1 MFQLINRRR
10 DNKIAAVA
18 AEANDRLKI
27 YKRINADTKKKTKGI
42 QIKPLQIEDNT
53 KLTKDGINE
62 ASGFDPLHAPPDA
75 SVRADFDVKRYDTD
89 FPPPDWSGRADFE
102 HKFNSDSDE
111 AMMASINDKR
121 LIRLKYR

>member
-1 MFQLINRRR
+1 MMDTNGDPMPDDGTTYDLVVTNTKRNGRGIVPYWKRRTHR
-10 DNKIAAVA
+10 
-18 AEANDRLKI
+18 
-27 YKRINADTKKKTKGI
+27 
-42 QIKPLQIEDNT
+42 T